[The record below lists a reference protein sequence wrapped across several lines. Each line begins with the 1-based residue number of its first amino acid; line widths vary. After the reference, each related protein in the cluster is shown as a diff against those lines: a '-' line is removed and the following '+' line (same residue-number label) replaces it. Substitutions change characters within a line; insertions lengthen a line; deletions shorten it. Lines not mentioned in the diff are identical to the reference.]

1 MLTLVTVL
9 LTSHLSAYGYD
20 FMSDGLCYNILSEND
35 RTVMV
40 TYYDRWKNEDYVS
53 GELVIPPKV
62 IYDSKT
68 YKVVSIGGGAF
79 EDCSGLTSVTIPN
92 SVTSIGSYAFYD
104 CDGLTSVTIGNSVT
118 AIDERAFYDCSG
130 LTSVTIPN
138 SVTEIGSSAFS
149 GCSGLTS
156 VTIGNS
162 VTEIG
167 SSAFENCESLTSVTI
182 PNSVTSIGR
191 EAFYNCSGLITVTIP
206 NSVTSI
212 GSRAF
217 YYCYGLTSVY
227 CKATVPPTANNVPFG
242 NSTIKGTLYVPTGCK
257 DAYEAVDPWRNF
269 WNIEE
274 MDYSG
279 VDSAIADEEA
289 MHVSV
294 ENGMIN
300 VSGISD
306 FDCVTVYD
314 AQGRAVY
321 TGTEHQ
327 IANLAPGLYIVKA
340 GSATAKIRL

>member
-79 EDCSGLTSVTIPN
+79 EDCSGLTS
-92 SVTSIGSYAFYD
+92 
-104 CDGLTSVTIGNSVT
+104 
-118 AIDERAFYDCSG
+118 
-130 LTSVTIPN
+130 
-138 SVTEIGSSAFS
+138 
-149 GCSGLTS
+149 
-156 VTIGNS
+156 
-162 VTEIG
+162 
-167 SSAFENCESLTSVTI
+167 
-182 PNSVTSIGR
+182 
-191 EAFYNCSGLITVTIP
+191 VTIP